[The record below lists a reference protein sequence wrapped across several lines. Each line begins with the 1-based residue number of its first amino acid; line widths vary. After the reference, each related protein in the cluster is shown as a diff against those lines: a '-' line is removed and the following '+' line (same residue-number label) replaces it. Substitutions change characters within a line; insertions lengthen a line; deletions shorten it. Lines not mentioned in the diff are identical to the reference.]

1 MDAPPHARL
10 LPRSPG
16 QRARA
21 GVHALAIWS
30 LATLERLAAG
40 VVLVVPVLLL
50 VGLVLAM
57 AFAVTA
63 PRRGPALLVAPP
75 PPPPDTCGRMPFD
88 RPLLPAPAESV
99 SPSSR

>member
-1 MDAPPHARL
+1 MDTPPLARL

-21 GVHALAIWS
+21 GAHALAIWT

-40 VVLVVPVLLL
+40 VVLIVPVLLL

-57 AFAVTA
+57 AITVTA
-63 PRRGPALLVAPP
+63 PSRRGAALLAAPP
-75 PPPPDTCGRMPFD
+75 PTPDACGRGAFD
-88 RPLLPAPAESV
+88 RPLLPAPPASV
-99 SPSSR
+99 SPSDR

>member
-1 MDAPPHARL
+1 MDAPPLARL

-21 GVHALAIWS
+21 GVHGLAIWS

-57 AFAVTA
+57 AITVTA
-63 PRRGPALLVAPP
+63 PARRGAPLLVAPP
-75 PPPPDTCGRMPFD
+75 PPPPGTSGRALREVPG
-88 RPLLPAPAESV
+88 PLDSV
-99 SPSSR
+99 SPSTR